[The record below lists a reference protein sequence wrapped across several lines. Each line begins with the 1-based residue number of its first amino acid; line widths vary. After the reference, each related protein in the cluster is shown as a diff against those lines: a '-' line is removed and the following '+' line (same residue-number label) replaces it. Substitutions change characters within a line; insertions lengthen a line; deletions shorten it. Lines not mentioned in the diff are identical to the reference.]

1 MLNGLSMSAVSI
13 GVGDSG
19 SAGDPLGTRGDMGLS
34 VNAGLREIDAL
45 IGLVRQLSPLPF
57 QKTVLLLST
66 GLTRPPDQ
74 LEYWDSLIHQATKG
88 GVTFYAMDV
97 WGLGVCQDSPSDSCL
112 APQSASAPSVA
123 MLHYIA
129 ALSQQ
134 QGPASIGQTA
144 GSSSS
149 SNAAHGP
156 PPVSAAAEMMELAH
170 QDDYVKFTVSSA
182 NRQEAIREL
191 AEPL

>member
-1 MLNGLSMSAVSI
+1 MQTTGSI
-13 GVGDSG
+13 VPPGSG
-19 SAGDPLGTRGDMGLS
+19 TENADGSSPANPLGARGDMGFS

-74 LEYWDSLIHQATKG
+74 LEYWDSLIRQATKA

-97 WGLGVCQDSPSDSCL
+97 WGLGICQDAPSGSCL

-123 MLHYIA
+123 MLQYVA
-129 ALSQQ
+129 TLSQQ
-134 QGPASIGQTA
+134 QGPASIG
-144 GSSSS
+144 
-149 SNAAHGP
+149 
-156 PPVSAAAEMMELAH
+156 
-170 QDDYVKFTVSSA
+170 
-182 NRQEAIREL
+182 
-191 AEPL
+191 